1 MDRWMDGWIEIWST
15 NGRSVVRFWVQYKH
29 KQQNHS
35 NFIASLCCC
44 FCPSHHE
51 NEQMSFHHY
60 VYVYMYASI
69 YHSYSIHRESLMCCY
84 STRRTHAISSNGQ
97 NTRRKKCQ
105 NPQERAKSAQKTPS
119 ILRFY
124 ASKRHKHI
132 WHFNVSSLDLSR
144 TTATHAHTHKKWWRI
159 VG

>member
-1 MDRWMDGWIEIWST
+1 M
-15 NGRSVVRFWVQYKH
+15 F
-29 KQQNHS
+29 
-35 NFIASLCCC
+35 F
-44 FCPSHHE
+44 PSHHE

-60 VYVYMYASI
+60 VYVYIYASI

-105 NPQERAKSAQKTPS
+105 NPQELAKSAQKTPS

-124 ASKRHKHI
+124 TSKRHKHI
-132 WHFNVSSLDLSR
+132 WHFNAYSLALFR
-144 TTATHAHTHKKWWRI
+144 TTATHTRAHTRSYTQKMMKNRWLKFLLSFFSMPWNAWAEFPPANGFLFHLK
-159 VG
+159 